1 MREVRLG
8 GAIKG
13 ALIGG
18 VAAGVVNV
26 GLYFVGAA
34 LGADYKPKDPAALGG
49 LEVLPAFQPLLIC
62 VIAAVASCV
71 FLAIA
76 SKVTPTKAWPLYLVA
91 SVVVFLLE
99 FYAPFWAFA
108 DMTTIVMLE
117 IMHLP
122 ATIGIVGGVYAMGV
136 RERTTGG

>member
-1 MREVRLG
+1 MREIRLG

-18 VAAGVVNV
+18 VAAGVLNV

-34 LGADYKPKDPAALGG
+34 MGADYKPKTPETLGG

-62 VIAAVASCV
+62 LIAAVASSV
-71 FLAIA
+71 LLAILT
-76 SKVTPTKAWPLYLVA
+76 KVAPTKAWPLYLAA

-108 DMTTIVMLE
+108 DMTTIVVLE
-117 IMHLP
+117 VMHVP
-122 ATIGIVGGVYAMGV
+122 ATIGIVGGIYALGV
-136 RERTTGG
+136 REPSTSG